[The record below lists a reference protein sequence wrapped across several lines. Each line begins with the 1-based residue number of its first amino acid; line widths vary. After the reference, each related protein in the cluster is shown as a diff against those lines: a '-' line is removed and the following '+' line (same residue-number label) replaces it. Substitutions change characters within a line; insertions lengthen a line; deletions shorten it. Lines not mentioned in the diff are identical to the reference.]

1 MSKQNEGHYSH
12 QPTLQH
18 HSQED
23 NNAFIID
30 SKIRIT
36 SAEIFEDRGKN
47 KKKTK
52 PLIPAHFK
60 SIIKKDAPTRLV
72 DNLKI
77 VTMKKILVDKL
88 QLDLAGDFR

>member
-36 SAEIFEDRGKN
+36 SAEIFEDRGNN

-52 PLIPAHFK
+52 PVKLSKKPAPIFHITSIALLINNTEIPIAIGTSIFK
-60 SIIKKDAPTRLV
+60 I
-72 DNLKI
+72 
-77 VTMKKILVDKL
+77 
-88 QLDLAGDFR
+88 